1 MSGARIKAFVI
12 KNIDVLCK
20 VSLVIFGAV
29 PRIRSA
35 AGQNGIGD
43 KILLKA
49 HVLVADAIYIFSRF

>member
-1 MSGARIKAFVI
+1 MPGVRIKAFVI
-12 KNIDVLCK
+12 KNIDVLYK

-29 PRIRSA
+29 PRSA

-43 KILLKA
+43 KTLLKA